1 MTTPLYC
8 ECESPVFDCDHDA
21 GCRRCGQPIDF
32 TPNGDHV
39 LIVGEA
45 TISIDHEAWG
55 VDDPIPW
62 RYVARRKGEHIGSGW
77 AGTRNEAIQYGC
89 DYLAGVSE

>member
-1 MTTPLYC
+1 
-8 ECESPVFDCDHDA
+8 
-21 GCRRCGQPIDF
+21 
-32 TPNGDHV
+32 
-39 LIVGEA
+39 
-45 TISIDHEAWG
+45 